1 MDMIADGMRKRIAS
15 LVAAT
20 FVLASCGGGGSGNGV
35 AGIDRTGVPVIAS
48 YGTVSAFGSV
58 VVNGVHYDTNQ
69 ATFTIDDNPGVS
81 TDLAIGH
88 VVLVR
93 GTLNANRATG
103 VAASVSF
110 ENNVAGPVT
119 SIDLVA
125 NTAVVLGQLVRVSA
139 HTSFAPGIQPRS
151 LAGIA
156 VGDILEVSGLVW
168 SDESISATRIGRRQP
183 GGEFQVTGLALA
195 SQLAPVRSFFIGAL
209 LVNYSAAQVSGI
221 PSSQVVNG
229 DRVRV
234 RGTLSNGLLMAT
246 RVQPRI
252 NALGGASGES
262 RHVEGVIT
270 RFGSAADFDVA
281 RLKVRT
287 GSQISFE
294 GGTAASLAL
303 SVKVAVEGTLDDSG
317 ALVASKVEVRQSA
330 PLRVVADRKSTR
342 LNSSHT

>member
-156 VGDILEVSGLVW
+156 VGDILDIPARRVTSLLSTMSKVTIARVNGFCFTGALELAIACDLVLIAAEAKLVDNKFSAATIDEIKSLFAGLTDPQLTAEASKLVEQLDGEVSLQSEFGVGTSVSVVIPQAISNLTPSEYW
-168 SDESISATRIGRRQP
+168 SI
-183 GGEFQVTGLALA
+183 
-195 SQLAPVRSFFIGAL
+195 L
-209 LVNYSAAQVSGI
+209 LFK
-221 PSSQVVNG
+221 
-229 DRVRV
+229 D
-234 RGTLSNGLLMAT
+234 LSNYGGVKEQGNRM
-246 RVQPRI
+246 VSQKWDI
-252 NALGGASGES
+252 ALHLPPA
-262 RHVEGVIT
+262 I
-270 RFGSAADFDVA
+270 
-281 RLKVRT
+281 
-287 GSQISFE
+287 
-294 GGTAASLAL
+294 
-303 SVKVAVEGTLDDSG
+303 
-317 ALVASKVEVRQSA
+317 
-330 PLRVVADRKSTR
+330 
-342 LNSSHT
+342 